1 MKGIKTEV
9 QTAEILSTQINADFA
24 KAIKGLPDGYNYISY
39 IRNPSKAYIDTGFR
53 AEGGM
58 KMAAIVRYLDYPAFG
73 PGSHN
78 SENDSG
84 NEYNRNMLLLNEDG
98 YISFDKC
105 DVFHEITIKNDGLR
119 HTFFVD
125 NVGLNHICVIDG
137 YEFRSKQTRSIL
149 HPVNNIIMGMNEYKK
164 TFTTSTEFY
173 YLELWDNSGRLV
185 RNMVSCE
192 HDGIAGMY
200 DLVEGRFYHS
210 STDVEFV
217 GGVIVNILLIMLA
230 TSLRKEVA
238 A

>member
-1 MKGIKTEV
+1 M
-9 QTAEILSTQINADFA
+9 
-24 KAIKGLPDGYNYISY
+24 
-39 IRNPSKAYIDTGFR
+39 
-53 AEGGM
+53 
-58 KMAAIVRYLDYPAFG
+58 
-73 PGSHN
+73 
-78 SENDSG
+78 
-84 NEYNRNMLLLNEDG
+84 
-98 YISFDKC
+98 
-105 DVFHEITIKNDGLR
+105 R

-217 GGVIVNILLIMLA
+217 GGVIVNILLLMLA